1 MKALLKFSLPEE
13 QDEFETANNGWKY
26 RSILCDI
33 DNFLRSKLKYEEL
46 SPGEDGAY
54 DKTRTEL
61 WNLINEHKVDIH

>member
-33 DNFLRSKLKYEEL
+33 DNFLRSKLKYGEL

-61 WNLINEHKVDIH
+61 WNLINEHKIDIH

>member
-46 SPGEDGAY
+46 SPGEDGA
-54 DKTRTEL
+54 
-61 WNLINEHKVDIH
+61 